1 MKCFFDRNFRR
12 FVQSK
17 PLLCDMLLKVGRYFI
32 SASSNPIGYINGL
45 GEEKEGRRY
54 FRQILPED
62 YNVKC
67 DTDRMSE
74 YFAKFGFRVPKYYS
88 EAYAKWSGVESDRYM
103 SKDLYYCYVIPAL
116 NDMRQSYALTDKNG
130 FRNLFPGVL
139 QPRTIARNRNGLWY
153 SEECTVDEEFVIEA
167 LLSERE
173 VIVKPSLGS
182 ECGHGVRLFRVDSRN
197 DVMTIFA
204 DYKKDFIVQNR
215 VSQHPVMSQLNV
227 TSINTVRLYT
237 YRDIH
242 RKCHVMDECSI
253 VRIGGKGAI
262 IDNVSSG
269 GGCCAVNPDGGISDR
284 FLHEK
289 TFAVL
294 SLSECVG
301 VGNIVIPNY
310 NDIKSF
316 AVSCHSCLPYFD
328 LVGWDIVV
336 TESGKP
342 LLLEFN
348 TTPFC
353 EGPQMAHGPMFG
365 RFVDEIMQR
374 LCGVKRSVEIF
385 NCRAFPNGHVLV
397 GVY

>member
-1 MKCFFDRNFRR
+1 MKRFLDFRR
-12 FVQSK
+12 FVQSNTF
-17 PLLCDMLLKVGRYFI
+17 LCDIFFKVGRLLI
-32 SASSNPIGYINGL
+32 SASDNPNGYINGL

-54 FRQILPED
+54 FRQILPDD
-62 YNVKC
+62 YDVKC
-67 DTDRMSE
+67 DTDRISE

-88 EAYAKWSGVESDRYM
+88 EAYEKWSGIKSDRYM

-130 FRNLFPGVL
+130 FSNLFHGVL
-139 QPRTIARNRNGLWY
+139 QPRTIVRNRNGLWY
-153 SEECTVDEEFVIEA
+153 LEECMVDEELVVEA
-167 LLSERE
+167 ILSERE

-182 ECGHGVRLFRVDSRN
+182 ECGRGVGLFRIGSRN
-197 DVMTIFA
+197 DVMTIFT
-204 DYKKDFIVQNR
+204 DYKKDFIVQGR
-215 VSQHPVMSQLNV
+215 VSQHLLMSKLNA

-242 RKCHVMDECSI
+242 RQCHVIDECSI

-269 GGCCAVNPDGGISDR
+269 GGCCAINPDGVISDR

-289 TFAVL
+289 TFSVI
-294 SLSECVG
+294 SLRECTG
-301 VGNIVIPNY
+301 VKLIVIPDYEN
-310 NDIKSF
+310 IKRF
-316 AVSCHSCLPYFD
+316 ALQCHSYLPYFD
-328 LVGWDIVV
+328 LIGWDIAV

-374 LCGVKRSVEIF
+374 VCGVKRSVIIS
-385 NCRAFPNGHVLV
+385 NCRTFPNGYVLT